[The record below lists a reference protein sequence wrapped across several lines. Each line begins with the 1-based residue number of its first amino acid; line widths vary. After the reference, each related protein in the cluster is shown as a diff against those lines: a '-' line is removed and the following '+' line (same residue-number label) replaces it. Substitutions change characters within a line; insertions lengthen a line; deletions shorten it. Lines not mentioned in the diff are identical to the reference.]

1 MSYIRIWVHLV
12 FSTKVRAP
20 FITKDIRS
28 KVHQH
33 IISNCKEKKIFL
45 QAVNGYT
52 EHLHCLIS
60 LGRDQTIAQVAQLIK
75 GESSFWI
82 NKNELIP
89 EKFTWQDD
97 YWAVSV
103 GESELNRIIKYI
115 KNQESHHE
123 QKPFTDEVEEMVAK
137 YGLSRFTDE

>member
-1 MSYIRIWVHLV
+1 M
-12 FSTKVRAP
+12 
-20 FITKDIRS
+20 
-28 KVHQH
+28 HQH

-45 QAVNGYT
+45 QEVNGYT
-52 EHLHCLIS
+52 EHVHCLIS

-82 NKNELIP
+82 NKNDLMP

-103 GESELNRIIKYI
+103 GESELSKIVNYI

-123 QKPFTDEVEEMVAK
+123 QKPFTDEVEELEAK
-137 YGLSRFTDE
+137 YGLARIKDE